1 MDSLNKVSAP
11 CSIPELVRSV
21 DADTIRLP
29 VLREL
34 TREVQTR
41 SAAALRQENSHWS
54 DTDWKQ
60 WRQHSNHNPW

>member
-1 MDSLNKVSAP
+1 MDSLNEVSAP

-21 DADTIRLP
+21 DVDAIRLP

-41 SAAALRQENSHWS
+41 SAAALQQENSHWS